1 MAHGM
6 YAYLIVIDGIGC
18 ITITYKPVLS
28 ITLVN
33 NMDQHVNSLLINSIF
48 NILQLLIVSRSYSH
62 NIC

>member
-18 ITITYKPVLS
+18 
-28 ITLVN
+28 TLVN

-48 NILQLLIVSRSYSH
+48 NIMQLLIVSRSYSH